1 MQVRDCA
8 FYYYHFYV
16 TGICFSCTDV
26 AFTISP
32 SAQIVGVG
40 LQAVFRCQNLNAD
53 FIAWMVNE
61 TRVTLNMPHPDPN
74 IRVDTT
80 RDENNN
86 VINLLNIAAQSKYN
100 ETVIVCVA
108 GSIGSNDTAPVKLL
122 IQGEPA
128 TACT

>member
-1 MQVRDCA
+1 
-8 FYYYHFYV
+8 
-16 TGICFSCTDV
+16 
-26 AFTISP
+26 
-32 SAQIVGVG
+32 
-40 LQAVFRCQNLNAD
+40 
-53 FIAWMVNE
+53 MVNE
-61 TRVTLNMPHPDPN
+61 TQVAYNIPHPDPG
-74 IRVDTT
+74 IRVYTT

-108 GSIGSNDTAPVKLL
+108 VSIVGGSNDTAPVKLL

>member
-1 MQVRDCA
+1 
-8 FYYYHFYV
+8 
-16 TGICFSCTDV
+16 
-26 AFTISP
+26 
-32 SAQIVGVG
+32 
-40 LQAVFRCQNLNAD
+40 
-53 FIAWMVNE
+53 MVNE
-61 TRVTLNMPHPDPN
+61 TQMAFNLPHPDPN

-80 RDENNN
+80 RDENNA

-108 GSIGSNDTAPVKLL
+108 VSIGSGSNDTAPVKLL

>member
-1 MQVRDCA
+1 
-8 FYYYHFYV
+8 
-16 TGICFSCTDV
+16 
-26 AFTISP
+26 
-32 SAQIVGVG
+32 
-40 LQAVFRCQNLNAD
+40 
-53 FIAWMVNE
+53 MVNE

-74 IRVDTT
+74 ITADTT

-86 VINLLNIAAQSKYN
+86 VINLLIIAAQSKYN

-108 GSIGSNDTAPVKLL
+108 GSIGSGSTDTAPVKLL